1 MFLTVRERG
10 HAFDLRSWAHLEGLS
25 SVLLNTPQ
33 RRQRGHRRPIDGRIL
48 SRTRSHTRSVGE
60 AHMRAAA
67 YVVDGRCKACERLLC
82 MPPCII
88 MLCEAFMKQVKAA
101 HQQRPSTRSVE
112 VDLDSCRAG
121 GAYGL
126 SVIPLVMW
134 AGGRRWNWAR
144 HVLSRT
150 G

>member
-1 MFLTVRERG
+1 
-10 HAFDLRSWAHLEGLS
+10 
-25 SVLLNTPQ
+25 
-33 RRQRGHRRPIDGRIL
+33 
-48 SRTRSHTRSVGE
+48 
-60 AHMRAAA
+60 MRAAA

-88 MLCEAFMKQVKAA
+88 MLCEAAMKQVKAA

-126 SVIPLVMW
+126 SAIPLVMW
-134 AGGRRWNWAR
+134 AGGDGIGLGMCSHGQVRRA
-144 HVLSRT
+144 
-150 G
+150 